1 MTINHGSAKIKKMFV
16 VCNFMFI
23 YRYEEV
29 NHFCTCGHRTGMI
42 ITVISEMTSVL
53 GKMTYQ
59 DAYGHERWV

>member
-1 MTINHGSAKIKKMFV
+1 MTINQSAKKNKKIV

-23 YRYEEV
+23 YRYVEV

-42 ITVISEMTSVL
+42 ITVISGMTSVL